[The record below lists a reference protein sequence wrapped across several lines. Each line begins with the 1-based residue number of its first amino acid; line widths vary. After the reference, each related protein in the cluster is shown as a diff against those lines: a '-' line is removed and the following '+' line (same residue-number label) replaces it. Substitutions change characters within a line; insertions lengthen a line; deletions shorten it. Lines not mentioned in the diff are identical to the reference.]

1 MKRKQIIRTLEH
13 MAPKPPRFRRGG
25 PVWHLTHNRPTG
37 ELLSLKVLDE
47 VLDELW
53 NTPQERIIVTGIDER
68 GLPIVRRG
76 TDHDTTQ

>member
-1 MKRKQIIRTLEH
+1 MKRKDILRTLEH
-13 MAPKPPRFRRGG
+13 LAPPPRPIIVNNHIGRIT
-25 PVWHLTHNRPTG
+25 LTKTWI
-37 ELLSLKVLDE
+37 DE